1 MDGCYLGVYYDL
13 KFLFIKRMMI
23 NQKQSTLLTRDYIDK
38 QIFQIKHSD
47 ITIEMN
53 HRQLINIEN
62 YSDITK
68 D

>member
-1 MDGCYLGVYYDL
+1 
-13 KFLFIKRMMI
+13 MMI
-23 NQKQSTLLTRDYIDK
+23 NQKQSTLLTRDYTDK
-38 QIFQIKHSD
+38 QIFQTKHSD

-68 D
+68 DQCLMESKMREYNRSLRF